1 MNRAARTEKPRFFLH
16 SIQSKLLILLGIML
30 TLILGVNIYIFS
42 QSRYMLRRIDQAFVS
57 NVSIIELTDKLNAV
71 ESSVYE
77 YLNTR
82 SSSALENFYRFEQE
96 YMNLTEELNNSIVKD
111 ETMMLERNIR
121 LMSRDYIDHAEAAVQ
136 AKRGRNVEEYRTF
149 YEETERIYGYI
160 STYIYELN
168 SLRFRQ
174 NSENYRLMLNAFS
187 QMEIFSLILI
197 LIVFGLI
204 SGVASLLVHAMI
216 RPLTSLASAANR
228 VAEGDLDVSVG
239 EAMSDDEV
247 GIVTNAFSKMLDSI
261 RLYIMRQRTALET
274 EARMKQQELSMAA
287 HLREAQLRY
296 LQAQINPHFLFNS
309 LNAGAQ
315 LAMLEGAEKT
325 EDFLGR
331 MADFFRYNVKKT
343 GGTATLEEEI
353 VSVDNYIY
361 ILNVR
366 FAGDIHYSCRIG
378 DGIPL
383 KEIEMPSM
391 ILQPIVENAIQHG
404 IHDDHEN
411 GKVLLGAER
420 IGPEENE
427 TGRECIC
434 ITVSDNGCGMTSAQ
448 LEALMKLSA
457 DRRSWENRGNVPPG
471 IPEGGRDTE
480 QGAASGEQAAGAE
493 EEAADA
499 GDSSEQG
506 SGAGSA
512 GIALANVMSR
522 LELYYNEKN
531 LFSIWS
537 DGAGCGTEVTVLLP
551 IQKKTEEDRLSGQE

>member
-1 MNRAARTEKPRFFLH
+1 
-16 SIQSKLLILLGIML
+16 
-30 TLILGVNIYIFS
+30 
-42 QSRYMLRRIDQAFVS
+42 
-57 NVSIIELTDKLNAV
+57 
-71 ESSVYE
+71 
-77 YLNTR
+77 
-82 SSSALENFYRFEQE
+82 
-96 YMNLTEELNNSIVKD
+96 
-111 ETMMLERNIR
+111 
-121 LMSRDYIDHAEAAVQ
+121 
-136 AKRGRNVEEYRTF
+136 
-149 YEETERIYGYI
+149 
-160 STYIYELN
+160 
-168 SLRFRQ
+168 
-174 NSENYRLMLNAFS
+174 
-187 QMEIFSLILI
+187 
-197 LIVFGLI
+197 
-204 SGVASLLVHAMI
+204 
-216 RPLTSLASAANR
+216 
-228 VAEGDLDVSVG
+228 
-239 EAMSDDEV
+239 MSDDEV

-353 VSVDNYIY
+353 ASVDNYIY

-471 IPEGGRDTE
+471 IPEGGRDTGK
-480 QGAASGEQAAGAE
+480 GAASGEQAAGAE

-499 GDSSEQG
+499 GDRSGQG

>member
-1 MNRAARTEKPRFFLH
+1 
-16 SIQSKLLILLGIML
+16 
-30 TLILGVNIYIFS
+30 
-42 QSRYMLRRIDQAFVS
+42 
-57 NVSIIELTDKLNAV
+57 
-71 ESSVYE
+71 
-77 YLNTR
+77 
-82 SSSALENFYRFEQE
+82 
-96 YMNLTEELNNSIVKD
+96 
-111 ETMMLERNIR
+111 
-121 LMSRDYIDHAEAAVQ
+121 
-136 AKRGRNVEEYRTF
+136 
-149 YEETERIYGYI
+149 
-160 STYIYELN
+160 
-168 SLRFRQ
+168 
-174 NSENYRLMLNAFS
+174 
-187 QMEIFSLILI
+187 
-197 LIVFGLI
+197 
-204 SGVASLLVHAMI
+204 MI

-353 VSVDNYIY
+353 ASVDNYIY

-471 IPEGGRDTE
+471 IPAEGRDPE
-480 QGAASGEQAAGAE
+480 QKAVSE
-493 EEAADA
+493 EGAADA
-499 GDSSEQG
+499 GESRGQG
-506 SGAGSA
+506 SGTGSA

-551 IQKKTEEDRLSGQE
+551 IQKKREEDRLSGQE